1 MSNLEQIKEA
11 APEAVDNE
19 NVILMASELDRLQDL
34 QSVINT
40 PSGQDLVKS
49 LRDDCSNMIQD
60 IIRDVKDPLVF
71 RLEAHLNLLTTL
83 VSADKRAEELQEALD
98 AEIKAIIS

>member
-1 MSNLEQIKEA
+1 MTNLEQIKEA
-11 APEAVDNE
+11 APEALESE
-19 NVILMASELDRLQDL
+19 NVKIMAGELDKVQEL
-34 QSVINT
+34 QSLVST
-40 PSGQDLVKS
+40 PAGQDLVKS
-49 LRDDCSNMIQD
+49 LRNDCSQMIQD
-60 IIRDVKDPLVF
+60 ILRDVKDPLVF

>member
-11 APEAVDNE
+11 APEALHSE
-19 NVILMASELDRLQDL
+19 NVKIMAGELDKLQDL
-34 QSVINT
+34 QSVIST
-40 PSGQDLVKS
+40 PSGQDLVRQ
-49 LRDDCSNMIQD
+49 LRDDCSNMIRD

-83 VSADKRAEELQEALD
+83 VSTDKRAEELQEALD

>member
-19 NVILMASELDRLQDL
+19 NVIIMATELDKLQQL
-34 QSVINT
+34 QSVIVT
-40 PSGQDLVKS
+40 PPGQDLVKA
-49 LRDDCSNMIQD
+49 LRNECSGMIQQ
-60 IIRDVKDPLVF
+60 IISEVKDPLVF

-83 VSADKRAEELQEALD
+83 ISADKRADEMQEALD
-98 AEIKAIIS
+98 AEIKSIIS